1 MAMIGKHTLSVLACM
16 LLCMLPATAQTQHL
30 TNRQI
35 NENILFAPEHE
46 AYRYGRKTDENG
58 VGKAWFHRFG
68 ILHISDVHQ
77 RNENLQEALEV
88 AAGRVHAVLNTGDD
102 ANGVH
107 ATDAETVKRELSA
120 STGTVAAYG
129 SLPYLQV
136 PGNHDVT
143 GLTKK
148 EYFDLVCTTVGRFS
162 PSVVWGDR
170 EEYRT
175 YGYID
180 FTDGPYEGDFRI
192 IMLDPFDYDDGLFGG
207 TYKFISAVFSQ
218 KQTDWLIDVLLDAAS
233 KGLNVITMM
242 HYSFGDSTV
251 FNEETANPDATFCQD
266 PFMIPDI
273 IDAIQ
278 KKTCLRRE
286 YDDIKGISNVR
297 IDRDFTD
304 APDLEFVAHLFGH
317 IHSRNHYR
325 CQRADGKKY
334 DILMLGE
341 SALGIPGTA
350 LNKKHMERGTITGIA
365 FSALEID
372 VVEKAVYRVA
382 YGAYRNHDKTDSPRT
397 MKIPY
402 RFD

>member
-1 MAMIGKHTLSVLACM
+1 MRNRIAAVLTFIFSGFFM
-16 LLCMLPATAQTQHL
+16 NAQEGAL

-77 RNENLQEALEV
+77 RNENLQEAIEV

-129 SLPYLQV
+129 SVPYLQV

-170 EEYRT
+170 KGYRT

-192 IMLDPFDYDDGLFGG
+192 IMLDPFDYDDGMFE
-207 TYKFISAVFSQ
+207 TKYQFISAVFSQ
-218 KQTDWLIDVLLDAAS
+218 KQIDWFIEVLTDAAS
-233 KGLNVITMM
+233 EGLHVITMM

-273 IDAIQ
+273 IDAVQ
-278 KKTCLRRE
+278 H
-286 YDDIKGISNVR
+286 KGKISRTYEDKAGIHDVR
-297 IDRDFTD
+297 IDRDFSD
-304 APDLEFVAHLFGH
+304 VADLDFVAHLFGH
-317 IHSRNHYR
+317 IHSKNNYQ

-397 MKIPY
+397 LKIPY

>member
-1 MAMIGKHTLSVLACM
+1 MKKTVLTFILLASSLLSY
-16 LLCMLPATAQTQHL
+16 AQDAGL
-30 TNRQI
+30 TIRQI
-35 NENILFAPEHE
+35 NEDILFVPELE
-46 AYRYGRKTDENG
+46 AYKYGRRNDENG

-107 ATDAETVKRELSA
+107 ADDAGTVKRELSA
-120 STGTVAAYG
+120 STGTVAA
-129 SLPYLQV
+129 SCTMPYLQV

-148 EYFDLVCTTVGRFS
+148 EYFDLVCSTVGRFS
-162 PSVVWGDR
+162 SSVVWGDR
-170 EEYRT
+170 EGYRT

-207 TYKFISAVFSQ
+207 TYRFISAVFSQ
-218 KQTDWLIDVLLDAAS
+218 KQTDWLIEVLMDAAS

-242 HYSFGDSTV
+242 HYSFGDSTI

-278 KKTCLRRE
+278 NKGRLHRE
-286 YDDIKGISNVR
+286 YNDIKGIHNVR

-317 IHSRNHYR
+317 IHSRNHYQ

-350 LNKKHMERGTITGIA
+350 LNKKHMERGTITGIS

>member
-1 MAMIGKHTLSVLACM
+1 MRNRIAPVLTFIFSSFFM
-16 LLCMLPATAQTQHL
+16 NAQETVL

-35 NENILFAPEHE
+35 NELIFFAPELE
-46 AYRYGRKTDENG
+46 AYKYGRRTDGNG
-58 VGKAWFHRFG
+58 VGKSWFHRFG

-77 RNENLQEALEV
+77 RNENLLEAIEV
-88 AAGRVHAVLNTGDD
+88 ASGRVYAVLNTGDD

-107 ATDAETVKRELSA
+107 ASDGETVRRELSS
-120 STGTVAAYG
+120 STGTVACADAI
-129 SLPYLQV
+129 PYLQV

-148 EYFDLVCTTVGRFS
+148 EYFDIVCTTVEKS
-162 PSVVWGDR
+162 APSVVWGDR
-170 EEYRT
+170 EGSRT
-175 YGYID
+175 YGYMD
-180 FTDGPYEGDFRI
+180 FTDGRYEGDFRI
-192 IMLDPFDYDDGLFGG
+192 IMLDPFDYDDGLFGN
-207 TYKFISAVFSQ
+207 TYQFISAVFSQ

-242 HYSFGDSTV
+242 HYSFGDSTI

-278 KKTCLRRE
+278 QKSRLNKK
-286 YDDIKGISNVR
+286 YDDVKNINNVF
-297 IDRDFTD
+297 IDRDFTNV
-304 APDLEFVAHLFGH
+304 PDLEFVAHLFGH
-317 IHSRNHYR
+317 IHSRNHYQ
-325 CQRADGKKY
+325 CQRSDGKKY

-350 LNKKHMERGTITGIA
+350 LNKRHMERGTVTGIA

-382 YGAYRNHDKTDSPRT
+382 YGAYRHHDMTDSPRT
-397 MKIPY
+397 LKIPY